1 MGDTP
6 TTIEL
11 LGKAEGI
18 VIPADYALLEELF
31 ASVNGAT
38 GTRVLRAYA
47 ALIGICCPAVGRMS
61 KASYSAHGY
70 DAIAYGRQ
78 VYSWLHDQKVTI
90 AEVAAAGQVIYPL
103 VVLAAFPRD
112 PEVAEAL
119 GK

>member
-11 LGKAEGI
+11 LGKAESI
-18 VIPADYALLEELF
+18 VIPTDYALLEELF
-31 ASVNGAT
+31 AAVNGST

-78 VYSWLHDQKVTI
+78 VYSWLHEQKVTI
-90 AEVAAAGQVIYPL
+90 AEVAAAGQVIYPAIIM
-103 VVLAAFPRD
+103 AAFPRAD
-112 PEVAEAL
+112 EVAEAV